1 MTLMTRLLFF
11 AFQAIMISI
20 EVTVRDAPTE
30 TVSGDKSFNGTNSTH
45 L

>member
-1 MTLMTRLLFF
+1 MTLMTLLLFF
-11 AFQAIMISI
+11 TFQAIMISM

-30 TVSGDKSFNGTNSTH
+30 AVSQETE